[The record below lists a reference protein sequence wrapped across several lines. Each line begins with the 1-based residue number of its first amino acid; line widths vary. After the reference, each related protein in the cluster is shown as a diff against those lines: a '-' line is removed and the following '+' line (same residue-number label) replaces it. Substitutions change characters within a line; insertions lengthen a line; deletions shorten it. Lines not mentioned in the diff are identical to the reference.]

1 MAALRAL
8 LEEIPFCQVIVIGDF
23 NVNWLDEL
31 ERRSL
36 YNLVINELALE
47 QMISS
52 FTTDNRTLIDHLYT
66 NLKEGIHAGTLET
79 YFSDH
84 KAIWA
89 SINVK
94 N

>member
-1 MAALRAL
+1 M
-8 LEEIPFCQVIVIGDF
+8 IVIGDF

-31 ERRSL
+31 QRQSL
-36 YNLVINELALE
+36 YNLMINELALE

-66 NLKEGIHAGTLET
+66 NLKEEIHAGTLET

-89 SINVK
+89 SIKVK
-94 N
+94 NETN